1 MQICVL
7 GSARAARSE
16 GDDEPEWLELGPR
29 KPRAVLTALA
39 LTPGQPVPADRVAD
53 LVWAGEPPRAAQGA
67 LHAYISG
74 LRKVLEPDR
83 QSRAAGSVLET
94 TDHGYVLRV
103 TRADV
108 DAHAFEDTVG
118 AAERGL
124 APLLSQLDGSGTE
137 GWPDRTRVA
146 ELVDGLDAAL
156 GTWAGEPYA
165 DLPDHPDVL
174 AQRAGLHR
182 MRGAAEELR
191 LLGLLALGE
200 HAGVLSATEVITTL
214 HPLRERLWALHALAL
229 TRAGRQAEA
238 LDALRQARSVLAE
251 ELGLDP
257 GAELQR
263 LEQAVLRQDPGLHAV
278 LRTAIAGA
286 PVTAPARQA
295 VRTGASVGRRAERER
310 LRSLL
315 DATLDRHLSAALLV
329 GEPGIGKS
337 RLVDDLAG
345 QARGLGLVVGVG
357 RCSQDDGA
365 PPFW

>member
-1 MQICVL
+1 VRVQICVL
-7 GSARAARSE
+7 GSTRAARSE
-16 GDDEPEWLELGPR
+16 GGGEPEWLQLGPR

-53 LVWAGEPPRAAQGA
+53 LVWASEPPPAAQGA

-74 LRKVLEPDR
+74 LRKVLEPAR
-83 QSRAAGSVLET
+83 VGQRASRGAGSVLET
-94 TDHGYVLRV
+94 TDHGYVLQV

-118 AAERGL
+118 AAERAL

-137 GWPDRTRVA
+137 GWPDRAHVTEV
-146 ELVDGLDAAL
+146 VDGLDAAL
-156 GTWAGEPYA
+156 GRWAGEPYV

-182 MRGAAEELR
+182 VRGAAEELR

-200 HAGVLSATEVITTL
+200 HSGVLSATEVITAL

-238 LDALRQARSVLAE
+238 LEALREARTVLAD

-257 GAELQR
+257 GAEL
-263 LEQAVLRQDPGLHAV
+263 
-278 LRTAIAGA
+278 
-286 PVTAPARQA
+286 
-295 VRTGASVGRRAERER
+295 
-310 LRSLL
+310 
-315 DATLDRHLSAALLV
+315 
-329 GEPGIGKS
+329 
-337 RLVDDLAG
+337 
-345 QARGLGLVVGVG
+345 
-357 RCSQDDGA
+357 
-365 PPFW
+365 